1 MKFIVVGLG
10 SFGASLAKKLTEK
23 GHEVIGV
30 DKNMSKVDAL
40 KELVTHTICLD
51 CTDTQAVT
59 HLPFRDTNIVIVAIG
74 ENEGA
79 NVMATAVIKQ
89 MGVKRLISRAL
100 SPLHETVLQ
109 AMGVDEIV
117 HPEEET
123 AERWAKK
130 LDLEGVLDSF
140 ELGGEYSIIEAKVP
154 HKYVGMTVAEIGFR
168 KNYNLVLLT
177 TMNVTEER
185 SAIGATKKVI
195 NVHGVASLS
204 TVIHEEDIVV
214 IYGNKKDLNSFMR

>member
-10 SFGASLAKKLTEK
+10 SFGASLAMKLTEK

-30 DKNMSKVDAL
+30 DKNMSKVEAL

-51 CTDTQAVT
+51 CTDPQAVT

-89 MGVKRLISRAL
+89 MGVQRLISRAL

-109 AMGVDEIV
+109 AMGVNEIV

-130 LDLEGVLDSF
+130 LDLQGVLDSF

-154 HKYVGMTVAEIGFR
+154 QKYVGKTVAEIGFR

-177 TMNVTEER
+177 TMNVTEET
-185 SAIGATKKVI
+185 SAIGAKKWVT

-204 TVIHEEDIVV
+204 TVIHVNDIVV
-214 IYGNKKDLNSFMR
+214 IYGSKKDINTFMR